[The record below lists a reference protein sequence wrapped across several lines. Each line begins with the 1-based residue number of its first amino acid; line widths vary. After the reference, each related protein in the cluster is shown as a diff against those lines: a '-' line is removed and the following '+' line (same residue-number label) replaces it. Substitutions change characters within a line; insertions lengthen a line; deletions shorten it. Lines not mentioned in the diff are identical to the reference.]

1 MIINISRS
9 SSVFFSFCLFSLLL
23 TIACVNGQNDN
34 LSVPQQQQQQQPN
47 SKINSININNRSVT
61 NGDKPEAPASDSVV
75 IKKKYSN
82 LNSKYETQSTVTS
95 TTSVGLFPGSKKSE
109 YLCLYVFVC

>member
-1 MIINISRS
+1 MIINILRS
-9 SSVFFSFCLFSLLL
+9 TSVFFSFCLFSFLFI
-23 TIACVNGQNDN
+23 TITYVNGQNDN
-34 LSVPQQQQQQQPN
+34 LSVPQQQQQPN

-61 NGDKPEAPASDSVV
+61 NGNNKPEAAQQATTSDSVV

-95 TTSVGLFPGSKKSE
+95 TTSVGLFPGPKKSE
-109 YLCLYVFVC
+109 Y